1 MKELILNADDFGLT
15 QGINRGII
23 RAHREGILTSATLMA
38 TGPAFNHAVE
48 QARANPTLGVGCHLV
63 LTGGSAAA
71 PHGQIPS
78 LVDENGRLPQSLT
91 VLVTNVTTGRVPPIE
106 IETELRAQI
115 EKIRRAG
122 IEPSHLDTHK
132 HTHAHPTIMNALG
145 RVAQQSGI
153 TRVRNPVEDL
163 RDSWRSN
170 RSDGINTVR
179 NLAAAATVSAVASG
193 FRVIANKYALRS
205 PDHFLGLA
213 VTGQLGAGALCR
225 LIDALDEGQ
234 SEIMLHPGICD
245 DDLAR
250 TGSRLQRQRETE
262 MEGLLAPEVRRAVEE
277 RGVRLISYRDLKN

>member
-15 QGINRGII
+15 QGVNRGII
-23 RAHREGILTSATLMA
+23 RAHRDGILTSATLMA
-38 TGPAFNHAVE
+38 TGPAFDHAVE

-71 PHGQIPS
+71 PPEQVPS
-78 LVDENGRLPQSLT
+78 LVDENGCLPRSLT
-91 VLVTNVTTGRVPPIE
+91 VLVANVTTGRVPPIE

-122 IEPSHLDTHK
+122 IEPTHLDTHK
-132 HTHAHPTIMNALG
+132 HTHVHPTIMNALG
-145 RVAQQSGI
+145 RVAQESGI
-153 TRVRNPVEDL
+153 KRVRNPVEDL

-170 RSDGINTVR
+170 RSDGANPLR

-193 FRVIANKYALRS
+193 FRVISSKYGLRF

-213 VTGQLGAGALCR
+213 VTGQLGTAALHR

-234 SEIMLHPGICD
+234 TEIMLHPGICD
-245 DDLAR
+245 QDLER
-250 TGSRLQRQRETE
+250 TGSRLQRQREIE
-262 MEGLLAPEVRRAVEE
+262 MEGLLAPEVKDAVVKG
-277 RGVRLISYRDLKN
+277 GVRLISYLDLN

>member
-23 RAHREGILTSATLMA
+23 RAHRDGILTSATLMA
-38 TGPAFNHAVE
+38 TGPAFEYAVE

-71 PHGQIPS
+71 PREQIPS
-78 LVDENGRLPQSLT
+78 LVDENGRLPRSLT
-91 VLVTNVTTGRVPPIE
+91 VLVANVTTGRVPANE

-132 HTHAHPTIMNALG
+132 HTHVHPTIMNALG

-153 TRVRNPVEDL
+153 RRVRNPVEDL
-163 RDSWRSN
+163 RDSWRTN
-170 RSDGINTVR
+170 RSDGAHPVR
-179 NLAAAATVSAVASG
+179 NLAAAAMVSAVGSG
-193 FRVIANKYALRS
+193 FKVISSKYGLRS

-213 VTGQLGAGALCR
+213 VTGQLSAGALCR

-234 SEIMLHPGICD
+234 TEIMLHPGICD

-250 TGSRLQRQRETE
+250 TGSRLQGQRETE
-262 MEGLLAPEVRRAVEE
+262 MEGLLAPEVRRAVEQ
-277 RGVRLISYRDLKN
+277 RGVRLISYRDLN

>member
-23 RAHREGILTSATLMA
+23 RAHRHGILTSATLMA
-38 TGPAFNHAVE
+38 TGSAFDHAVE
-48 QARANPTLGVGCHLV
+48 QARENPTLGVGCHLV
-63 LTGGSAAA
+63 LTGGSALAA
-71 PHGQIPS
+71 REQIPS
-78 LVDENGRLPQSLT
+78 LADKNGRLPSLT
-91 VLVTNVTTGRVPPIE
+91 VLVANVIAGRVPTIE

-132 HTHAHPTIMNALG
+132 HTHVHPTIMNALG

-170 RSDGINTVR
+170 RSDGTNTVR
-179 NLAAAATVSAVASG
+179 NLAAAATVSVVASG
-193 FRVIANKYALRS
+193 FRVIANKYALSS

-213 VTGQLGAGALCR
+213 VTGQLGPAALCR

-234 SEIMLHPGICD
+234 SEIMLHPGIYD

-277 RGVRLISYRDLKN
+277 RGVRLISYRDLN

>member
-15 QGINRGII
+15 QGVNRGII
-23 RAHREGILTSATLMA
+23 RAHRHGILTSATLMA
-38 TGPAFNHAVE
+38 TGSAFDHAVE
-48 QARANPTLGVGCHLV
+48 QARENPTLGVGCHLV
-63 LTGGSAAA
+63 LTGGSAVA
-71 PHGQIPS
+71 PREQIPS
-78 LVDENGRLPQSLT
+78 LADKNGRLPSLT
-91 VLVTNVTTGRVPPIE
+91 VLVANVTAGRVPSIE
-106 IETELRAQI
+106 IETELHAQI

-132 HTHAHPTIMNALG
+132 HTHVHPTIMKALG

-170 RSDGINTVR
+170 RSDGTNTVR

-193 FRVIANKYALRS
+193 FRVIANKYALIS

-213 VTGQLGAGALCR
+213 VTGQLGPAALCR
-225 LIDALDEGQ
+225 LIDTLDEGQ

-262 MEGLLAPEVRRAVEE
+262 MEGLMAPEVRRAVEKS
-277 RGVRLISYRDLKN
+277 GVCLISYRDLN